1 MVKPGT
7 SMQRVAAY
15 RASPGQGTLD
25 ADNDPISKDY
35 IDNGI
40 AEVEAFLA
48 ERSESLALV

>member
-1 MVKPGT
+1 MCSGSRPNAP
-7 SMQRVAAY
+7 SL
-15 RASPGQGTLD
+15 GQGTSD
-25 ADNDPISKDY
+25 ANTDSITKDY